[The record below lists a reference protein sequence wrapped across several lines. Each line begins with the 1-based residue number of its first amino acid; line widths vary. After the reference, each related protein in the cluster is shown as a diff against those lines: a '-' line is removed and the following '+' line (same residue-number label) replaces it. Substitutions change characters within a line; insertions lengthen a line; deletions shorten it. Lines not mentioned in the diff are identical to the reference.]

1 MNPNPGA
8 PPPGGPGGPPNAQQ
22 KSSTGKIVLLI
33 LAVLG
38 GLALICCIVSAVA
51 ANQAMKDPNV
61 RKGFAAAGK
70 GLKMAE
76 KGMTAPGTDELRKAG
91 CSQSMVIDMSDAME
105 IIDMFADAG
114 DKTLPDD
121 LGGMVICQGNM
132 FDKLPTDCDQ
142 LARTYVAAAHP
153 TKGFA
158 LMVQKQGDNKPLC
171 QNSYSA
177 DGALKTEGFGK
188 KH

>member
-8 PPPGGPGGPPNAQQ
+8 PPPGGPGGPAGQK
-22 KSSTGKIVLLI
+22 KSSTSKVVLII

-38 GLALICCIVSAVA
+38 GLALICCIVSAVF

-76 KGMTAPGTDELRKAG
+76 KGMSAPGTAELRKAG
-91 CSQSMVIDMSDAME
+91 CSQAMVIDMADAME
-105 IIDMFADAG
+105 IIDMFADG
-114 DKTLPDD
+114 GETKKMPDE
-121 LGGMVICQGNM
+121 LTSMVICQGNM
-132 FDKLPTDCDQ
+132 FDNLPTDCGV
-142 LARTYVAAAHP
+142 LAKTYVEAAHP
-153 TKGFA
+153 THGFA
-158 LMVQKQGDNKPLC
+158 LQVQKQGEQKPIC
-171 QNSYSA
+171 QNTYEA
-177 DGALKTEGFGK
+177 DGSLKTEGFGK